1 MEEEFLNS
9 LYFKSIILGYDKHEL
24 IEMLNNNNNDNPL
37 ETFLVLFNDTAKVDP
52 SFFALSDEIIDKIEH
67 VIGEYRFD
75 ENNKEFRDS
84 INNIIVFCNQLKSF
98 SEDDKDKIYLDYIK
112 RQSVE
117 RNKIVFYIDDL
128 FDALE
133 MDAIVYETIKN
144 GDDINNPY
152 IVNNIVPTTY
162 YLLHNCFP
170 LVLDEDFYHNLMNIL
185 KDEKILSKKDKK
197 NAKKLLRTMNKIDS
211 II

>member
-9 LYFKSIILGYDKHEL
+9 LYFKSIILGYDKYEL
-24 IEMLNNNNNDNPL
+24 IEMLDNNNDNPL
-37 ETFLVLFNDTAKVDP
+37 ETFLVLFTDTAKVDP
-52 SFFALSDEIIDKIEH
+52 CFFALSDEIIDKIQH
-67 VIGEYRFD
+67 IINKYRFD
-75 ENNKEFRDS
+75 ENNKEYRDS
-84 INNIIVFCNQLKSF
+84 INNIIVFCNRIKIL
-98 SEDDKDKIYLDYIK
+98 SEDEKDKIYLDYIK

-117 RNKIVFYIDDL
+117 RHKIVFYINDL

-133 MDAIVYETIKN
+133 MDAIVYESIKN

-152 IVNNIVPTTY
+152 IVNNIVSTAY

-170 LVLDEDFYHNLMNIL
+170 LVLDDDFYHNLMNIL

-197 NAKKLLRTMNKIDS
+197 NAKKLIRTMNKIDN